1 MKQQYM
7 NSYKFVWVRIDF
19 YVYTQYVLVQCIV
32 NVVVVVQFKNE
43 GIEGF
48 YKKMAS
54 KAVDDAIPKKPQ

>member
-1 MKQQYM
+1 M

-19 YVYTQYVLVQCIV
+19 YVYTYVLVQCIV
-32 NVVVVVQFKNE
+32 NVVVVVQFKN
-43 GIEGF
+43 EGF

>member
-1 MKQQYM
+1 MKQYM
-7 NSYKFVWVRIDF
+7 NSYKFVWVRINF

-43 GIEGF
+43 GF

>member
-1 MKQQYM
+1 MKYQYI

-43 GIEGF
+43 GF

>member
-1 MKQQYM
+1 M
-7 NSYKFVWVRIDF
+7 NSYKFVWVRINF

-43 GIEGF
+43 GF